1 MSEIEHDSSL
11 TMAIAPED
19 VQGKDLLQVRTTVY
33 KYETAGRCGLFR
45 LIEYRSS

>member
-19 VQGKDLLQVRTTVY
+19 VQGKDLLQVHTTVY
-33 KYETAGRCGLFR
+33 KYDRRAAEACFR
-45 LIEYRSS
+45 LIEHQSR